1 MNFQSFKFAMP
12 FLLLVL
18 VSGCA
23 HSVTLNS
30 APKEAEVFVV
40 QENGTRGGVLGKT
53 PLTLSGNNQTSFEI
67 SKSGFASVFVFLPE
81 SDLGRDVNLRIE
93 LPSLSEAWM
102 EQLMLGGRTAAF
114 ENAASD
120 LLTLQSLLFFKKE
133 KEFLALSKKGEAKY
147 GKLALF
153 QVMMGNFYLSKKDYK
168 NAQES
173 FKKALDIDPANK
185 EATSLLKLLKH

>member
-1 MNFQSFKFAMP
+1 MNFQSFKFVIP
-12 FLLLVL
+12 FLLLVQ

-120 LLTLQSLLFFKKE
+120 LLTLQSLLFLKKD
-133 KEFLALSKKGEAKY
+133 KEFLVLSKKGEAKY